1 MQPQSS
7 VMAVQVRRHLLT
19 GEVELSGTKSIFLLI
34 RIVVKLWPYKCK
46 KTPVQI
52 DPYGKRSLTEDAR
65 SNPLRIQ
72 KDTYEP
78 IAVSVKMLDTGTLG
92 VSGLLVRLLKSHFA
106 GLT

>member
-19 GEVELSGTKSIFLLI
+19 VEVELSGTKSIFLLI
-34 RIVVKLWPYKCK
+34 RIVVKFWPYKCK
-46 KTPVQI
+46 KN
-52 DPYGKRSLTEDAR
+52 SH
-65 SNPLRIQ
+65 

-78 IAVSVKMLDTGTLG
+78 TAVSVKMLDTGTLG
-92 VSGLLVRLLKSHFA
+92 VSGLLVRLLKSHSA